1 MILTGGT
8 AVRLGGTDKAA
19 LEHAGRTLLERSLS
33 AVAGAADIVV
43 VGPQIPTSVPVRF
56 VHEDPPG
63 GGPLAGVAAGVA
75 TLDPALELIVVL
87 AVDMPH
93 VSAATVAR
101 LLDAAAG
108 VDADAAWLTDLAGR
122 RQLAGV
128 VRRALVPPPDRAHGA
143 PMRLLMNAGSVRDV
157 PAESGEA
164 DDIDTWEDLARWRGE
179 GGSGPRT

>member
-1 MILTGGT
+1 VILTGGT
-8 AVRLGGTDKAA
+8 AARLGGTDKAA
-19 LEHAGRTLLERSLS
+19 LEHAGRSLLERSLS

-75 TLDPALELIVVL
+75 TLDPDLDLVVVL

-101 LLDAAAG
+101 LLEAAAG
-108 VDADAAWLTDLAGR
+108 ADAAWLTDRAGR

-128 VRRALVPPPDRAHGA
+128 VRPSLVPPPDGAHGA
-143 PMRLLMNAGSVRDV
+143 PMRLLMTAGSVRDV
-157 PAESGEA
+157 PAAAGED